1 MTQNADRPTEFSRK
15 RRREGWL
22 RSSLMA
28 LKWISAFAFII
39 QVTAADAASEWN
51 VPQWRPFQVN
61 KEFAL
66 QPGTGKAAMQRKGVD
81 KTFIKAQ
88 APPEVSDQLLP
99 GELLQDA
106 RSMHRLK
113 RRSDPML
120 GGFPKHVE
128 LSADFSQGFILLD
141 PLTFKDAG
149 GVDPWAPYL
158 SQGAIGHMKDGTKKN
173 ILRFS
178 FFNEDMRHPDRDFP
192 AREQGRYSALE
203 RLLFS
208 SSGLRNGA
216 ALETMGRIFEP
227 RVDLGIEF

>member
-22 RSSLMA
+22 RFSLKA
-28 LKWISAFAFII
+28 LKWISAFAFLI
-39 QVTAADAASEWN
+39 QVSAADAGSEGN
-51 VPQWRPFQVN
+51 ILHWRPFQVN

-81 KTFIKAQ
+81 TTFIKAQ
-88 APPEVSDQLLP
+88 EPPEIIDELLP

-120 GGFPKHVE
+120 GGFPKHAE
-128 LSADFSQGFILLD
+128 LFTDFPQDFILMD

-149 GVDPWAPYL
+149 GMDPWTPDL
-158 SQGAIGHMKDGTKKN
+158 SQGATGHMKDGTKKN

-178 FFNEDMRHPDRDFP
+178 FFNGDMRHPDRDFP

-208 SSGLRNGA
+208 SSGMRDGA